1 MRAIQIVRSHLSEIN
16 IDNTLEALQG
26 AVDGYIEV
34 VTLVPDKAVMIVNEE
49 GKLRKLYPN
58 IIASAIAGTQI
69 VGNALILGVDGDE
82 FTDIPLEV
90 ARHIHI
96 RFGGKI

>member
-1 MRAIQIVRSHLSEIN
+1 MRAIQIVRSHLSEID

-26 AVDGYIEV
+26 AVDGYIEA

-69 VGNALILGVDGDE
+69 VGNALILGVDGEE

-90 ARHIHI
+90 ARHINI
-96 RFGGKI
+96 RFGGRI

>member
-1 MRAIQIVRSHLSEIN
+1 MNAIRIMKSDISDID
-16 IDNTLEALQG
+16 IDNTLEALQE

-34 VTLVPDKAVMIVNEE
+34 LTLVPNQAVMIVNEE
-49 GKLRKLYPN
+49 GRLRRLYPN
-58 IIASAIAGTQI
+58 ILASAIAGTQI
-69 VGNALILGVDGDE
+69 VGNALIVGVDGEE

>member
-34 VTLVPDKAVMIVNEE
+34 VTLVPDKAVMIVN
-49 GKLRKLYPN
+49 
-58 IIASAIAGTQI
+58 
-69 VGNALILGVDGDE
+69 
-82 FTDIPLEV
+82 
-90 ARHIHI
+90 
-96 RFGGKI
+96 